1 MLAIIPTIKPTAAPA
16 RIYHKLLLRANSTVP
31 TAAPKTRPKPLP
43 IAILLAIQASTTNKG
58 LKRYQFYTQ

>member
-1 MLAIIPTIKPTAAPA
+1 
-16 RIYHKLLLRANSTVP
+16 LLRANSTVP